1 MNIAPLTAS
10 QKSSAIRLDIVPM
23 PEIPGFVNTPGWD
36 NWANYSVTRQAAFG
50 QVFVVTLKQG
60 ATYDI
65 GSTSWYD
72 PYDLAL
78 FDFNGNAI
86 AADSGSGSYGDDYIF
101 GFRAPY
107 SGTYY
112 VDPSW
117 DQSISQ
123 ALKRASLNI
132 YENVDTIPKPVLTD
146 HGTAGVDSWAIAGKK
161 AASVIKVDGQTV
173 TLSKSGQADHKYV
186 SVERFSFDD
195 GWIATD
201 IQGNAGKAYRL
212 YEAAFNRK
220 PDASGLGYWIN
231 ALDYGVSLQSVA
243 EQFAGSKEFGAL
255 FGTQL
260 SDKAYV
266 SALYEN
272 VLNRPLDQTG
282 ANYWVTALGNGVSRA
297 QILID
302 FSESTEN
309 QQAVIGAI
317 QTGIHY
323 DKWV

>member
-1 MNIAPLTAS
+1 MNFPPLTAS

-23 PEIPGFVNTPGWD
+23 PDIPGFVNTPGWD
-36 NWANYSVTRQAAFG
+36 NWANYSVNRQASIG

-72 PYDLAL
+72 PYDLL
-78 FDFNGNAI
+78 VFDANGGAI
-86 AADSGSGSYGDDYIF
+86 AADSGAGSYGEDYIF
-101 GFRAPY
+101 GFKAPY
-107 SGTYY
+107 SGTFYI
-112 VDPSW
+112 DPSW
-117 DQSISQ
+117 HQSIAQS
-123 ALKRASLNI
+123 LKGATLAI
-132 YENVDTIPKPVLTD
+132 YENVDTIPKPVVTEQ
-146 HGTAGVDSWAIAGKK
+146 GTAGVDSWAIAGKK

-173 TLSKSGQADHKYV
+173 TLSKSGQADRKYV
-186 SVERFSFDD
+186 SVERLSFDD
-195 GWIATD
+195 GWVATD

-212 YEAAFNRK
+212 YEAAFNSK

-243 EQFAGSKEFGAL
+243 EQFAGSKEFGTL

-266 SALYEN
+266 SALYTN
-272 VLNRPLDQTG
+272 VLNRQLDQTG
-282 ANYWVTALGNGVSRA
+282 ADYWTTALGNGVSRA

-317 QTGIHY
+317 QNGIHY